1 MADDRL
7 TQNLNRLIKHPA
19 QARDRLA
26 PVPSPGALPGRGSAT
41 PAAATGTGNGIASPL
56 TEQPLKTIEII
67 KTIEIT
73 GGDAEIDLA
82 QMTDAT
88 FLDAEGREVRF
99 VFKPADRPL
108 PVPPPAP

>member
-26 PVPSPGALPGRGSAT
+26 AVPSPGALPGRGSAT
-41 PAAATGTGNGIASPL
+41 PDATGTGDGIASPL
-56 TEQPLKTIEII
+56 TEQPQHTIEVVKTIA
-67 KTIEIT
+67 IT

-88 FLDAEGREVRF
+88 FLDADGREVRF
-99 VFKPADRPL
+99 IFKPDERPL